1 MELYPSPFVN
11 ETRKHTSRFGAPRV
25 VNFVTSESPE
35 IRAYLARFQE
45 WFSHIPVEHQNELVG
60 RLRSTD
66 DRQFLGA
73 YFEVIFHEFLL
84 QRGYRVTIHPDLG
97 QTSGRPDFLASN
109 DNAFY
114 LEVATRFHGPEIAKK
129 QNEANQFLRII
140 DSIPSPYLISVQLYT
155 WLPDAFDS
163 KRARDALATHLNS
176 LSFERLDEIKEYFYK
191 EQGASIDY
199 RIYQRKSG
207 NWGPP
212 IVATWGFPVMW
223 SSGSDQIRSA
233 LSQKIKR
240 YKGIKSLGLPFV
252 IALCSSGDW
261 MIDEEAL
268 DSALYGK
275 VQVTF
280 FPGHPERGLES
291 HRDFSGLL
299 PPTPGDPSGRNTRV
313 SAVIFCEQRGIAD
326 EGGYRY
332 LMKVHHNFWATLPLP
347 AEVFKGLP
355 QSQLVKTGETETEVR
370 REWIDD
376 GDQIVLLQ

>member
-1 MELYPSPFVN
+1 MKLYRPSFVKKMH
-11 ETRKHTSRFGAPRV
+11 KHKSKFSGPSVA
-25 VNFVTSESPE
+25 NFVTSESPK
-35 IRAYLARFQE
+35 IQAFLARFE
-45 WFSHIPVEHQNELVG
+45 GWFSHIPREDQKELAG
-60 RLRSTD
+60 KLRSTD

-73 YFEVIFHEFLL
+73 YFEVVFHEFLL
-84 QRGYRVTIHPDLG
+84 QRGYRVTIHPDIG
-97 QTSGRPDFLASN
+97 QTSGRPDFLVSN
-109 DNAFY
+109 DNSFY
-114 LEVATRFHGPEIAKK
+114 LEVATRFHSPEIAKK
-129 QNEANQFLRII
+129 ENEANQFLRII

-155 WLPDAFDS
+155 WLPDGFDS
-163 KRARDALATHLNS
+163 KRARDALATQLNS
-176 LSFERLDEIKEYFYK
+176 LSFERLDEINEYFYK

-261 MIDEEAL
+261 MIDQEAL

-291 HRDFSGLL
+291 HRDLSGLL

-313 SAVIFCEQRGIAD
+313 SAVIFCERRGIAS
-326 EGGYRY
+326 EGDYRY
-332 LMKVHHNFWATLPLP
+332 LMRVYHNPWAALPLP
-347 AEVFKGLP
+347 IEVFKGLP
-355 QSQLVKTGETETEVR
+355 QWVKIGETETEVR
-370 REWIDD
+370 MDWIDD